1 MLNLTHL
8 PGATPDEKPITL
20 LRRHW
25 FSLLSLALSFI
36 FVLALPPAIYIGLLV
51 LAPDF
56 FTDPV
61 RVSLLILGGSI
72 FFLFAWL
79 FVYQSYID
87 YYLDVWIITNR
98 RILSMEQ
105 HGLFSRT
112 VSELRM
118 HRVQDVTAEI
128 HGFWHTMF
136 DFGDVFIQT
145 AGEKER
151 FIFEEVHHPNAIA
164 KTVLDLAEIRR
175 KKHLDDAVEE
185 FGTPE
190 SKEKK

>member
-1 MLNLTHL
+1 MFNLAHL
-8 PGATPDEKPITL
+8 PGSTPDEKPVAL

-36 FVLALPPAIYIGLLV
+36 FVLALPPAIYIGLLF

-56 FTDPV
+56 FSDPV
-61 RVSLLILGGSI
+61 RVSLLVLGGSI

-79 FVYQSYID
+79 FVYQTYID

-112 VSELRM
+112 VSELRLY
-118 HRVQDVTAEI
+118 RVQDVTAEVR
-128 HGFWHTMF
+128 GFWRTMF
-136 DFGDVFIQT
+136 DFGEVYIQT

-151 FIFEEVHHPNAIA
+151 FVFEEVAHPNAIA
-164 KTVLDLAEIRR
+164 KTILDLAETQRR
-175 KKHLDDAVEE
+175 KHLDEAVEE
-185 FGTPE
+185 FGMPE
-190 SKEKK
+190 KQVKS